1 MFLKFAFNNEIR
13 RLEVGPKANFK
24 TDYVT
29 LRDFATKLFG
39 SVLPK
44 KFALKYKDDEGDLVT
59 LTSDRE
65 LREALDQI
73 GDKGILKI
81 VICEVSRDFSE
92 VLENIVSKFTNSEP
106 FFDTF
111 FKSSKLEDEKKK
123 GTNKIGEMNCFGEVH
138 SAICD
143 YCNSQIR
150 GIRWKCAMCKDFD
163 LCNECEKKPRA
174 NVHHESHFFI
184 KITNAKATLP
194 VSAPVLRERKKKEK
208 KNSSGSSSPKSKKGK
223 EEVVMDLPK
232 MEEED
237 ISVASAEKQIKASD
251 KKFERTN
258 SASILEIKTKGED
271 LSASTPLG
279 KKPEW
284 DASPIQSVDEKES
297 DGDGDGDGSQEPI
310 PMSPLESSFE
320 ELPILGDPNMN
331 IQSEV
336 DSSSVSQSQQ
346 SVIVKEEETETE
358 QEEVV
363 VEQQEEEEAVKE
375 STELKQSIEGESLTP
390 LSDSYMSNSQLSMS
404 MYDSQIEKS
413 PSLLEMKLA
422 QLAEMGFT
430 ERMKNIELLV
440 KNNGDML
447 ETVKNLLDQN

>member
-1 MFLKFAFNNEIR
+1 
-13 RLEVGPKANFK
+13 
-24 TDYVT
+24 
-29 LRDFATKLFG
+29 
-39 SVLPK
+39 
-44 KFALKYKDDEGDLVT
+44 
-59 LTSDRE
+59 
-65 LREALDQI
+65 
-73 GDKGILKI
+73 
-81 VICEVSRDFSE
+81 
-92 VLENIVSKFTNSEP
+92 
-106 FFDTF
+106 
-111 FKSSKLEDEKKK
+111 
-123 GTNKIGEMNCFGEVH
+123 
-138 SAICD
+138 
-143 YCNSQIR
+143 
-150 GIRWKCAMCKDFD
+150 
-163 LCNECEKKPRA
+163 
-174 NVHHESHFFI
+174 VHHESHFFI

-194 VSAPVLRERKKKEK
+194 VSAPVLRERKKKAK

-232 MEEED
+232 MEEDYED

-258 SASILEIKTKGED
+258 SASMLENKPKGED

-284 DASPIQSVDEKES
+284 DASPVQSVDEKEF
-297 DGDGDGDGSQEPI
+297 DGDADADGTQAPI
-310 PMSPLESSFE
+310 PMSSLESSFE

-331 IQSEV
+331 TQSEV
-336 DSSSVSQSQQ
+336 DSSVSQSQQ
-346 SVIVKEEETETE
+346 SVIVKEEEVE
-358 QEEVV
+358 QE
-363 VEQQEEEEAVKE
+363 QMQEEEEVEQEEEEEVKE

-422 QLAEMGFT
+422 QLADMGFT